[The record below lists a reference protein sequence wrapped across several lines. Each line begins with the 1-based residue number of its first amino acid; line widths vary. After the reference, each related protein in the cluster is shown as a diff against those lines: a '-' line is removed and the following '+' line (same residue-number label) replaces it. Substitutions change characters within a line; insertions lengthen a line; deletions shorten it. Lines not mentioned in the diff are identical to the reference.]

1 LLRST
6 RNDGVSVIAG
16 SAAAPQSPAMATD
29 TASVVRWLIEG
40 APTAGRAEEIM
51 QQMCERICACGIPLW
66 RSSVFVRTLH
76 PDIMGRRFT
85 WQPDKGI
92 DWGEAPYQVMEG
104 EDYRL
109 SPVVRVYET
118 GAPVRR
124 RIADSDCPMD
134 FAVLAGFR
142 DEGVTDYLA
151 LPLIFTNGEIHVA
164 TWTTRQQGGFDEAQV
179 TGLENV
185 AAPLARVAEIYALR
199 RTARNLL
206 DTYVGAH
213 TGERIL
219 KGQIRR
225 GDTEAI
231 EAAIWLSDM
240 RGFTALSDR
249 IAPAS
254 LVRLLNRYFDAQ
266 VPAIAKHG
274 GEVLKF
280 IGDGLLAIFPV
291 EPGDAR
297 GAHACAAAL
306 AAAQEARTAIAAL
319 GQGEAIEGVERV
331 RFGLALHIGEVL
343 YGNVGGGTRLDFT
356 CIGPAVNLAARI
368 EKLAGELGRTV
379 LASIEFAE
387 RCPGALEPVGRF
399 SVRGIEASQR
409 VFGLAEE
416 ADRGP

>member
-1 LLRST
+1 MT
-6 RNDGVSVIAG
+6 A
-16 SAAAPQSPAMATD
+16 D
-29 TASVVRWLIEG
+29 TAAVARWLIEG

-51 QQMCERICACGIPLW
+51 RQMCERLTACGIPLW

-76 PDIMGRRFT
+76 PQVMGRRFT
-85 WQPDKGI
+85 WEPGKEVDA
-92 DWGEAPYQVMEG
+92 GEAPYQLL
-104 EDYRL
+104 DADIFRL
-109 SPVVRVYET
+109 STVVRVFET

-124 RIADSDCPMD
+124 RICDPDCPMD
-134 FAVLAGFR
+134 FTVLADFR
-142 DEGVTDYLA
+142 AEGATDYLA
-151 LPLIFTNGEIHVA
+151 VPLLFTNGEVHVA
-164 TWTTRQQGGFDEAQV
+164 SWTTRAPGGFDDDQV
-179 TGLENV
+179 KGLEEV
-185 AAPLARVAEIYALR
+185 SAPLARVAEIYALR

-213 TGERIL
+213 TGDLIL

-231 EAAIWLSDM
+231 DAAIWLSDM

-254 LVRLLNRYFDAQ
+254 MVRLLNRYFDAQ
-266 VPAIAKHG
+266 VSAIEKHG

-291 EPGDAR
+291 AAGDDR
-297 GAHACAAAL
+297 GVRACAAAL

-319 GQGEAIEGVERV
+319 GAGEEPIEGVDHV

-343 YGNVGGGTRLDFT
+343 YGNVGGATRLDFT

-379 LASIEFAE
+379 LASTEFAE
-387 RCPGALEPVGRF
+387 RCPGALAAVGRF
-399 SVRGIEASQR
+399 SVRGIDASQR

-416 ADRGP
+416 ADRGPLVGANYRAVVAGAAEAISRRQ